1 MKSVARWIP
10 VVLFLSLGVGS
21 SVAEDPSE
29 DGKKHGLR
37 GIGILI
43 LDPRDPPEVVK
54 ERLRKFLDQVRPN
67 IPSKYRE
74 ESNRRQLDAL
84 LAADWESNQDL
95 PQLDLQFHK
104 DATVD
109 MIHGFILTTPIA
121 KESEKVCTTAC
132 PFRDHYSSG
141 VHIHLTRSVG
151 GKGDSVIAL
160 HVFDPRESAGLSLMD
175 QIDLTINLRDS
186 LLAEYSDLDLDRKP
200 VAKLFGLRVYI
211 GDPKVKEEGMPPPI
225 SPGGKK

>member
-10 VVLFLSLGVGS
+10 VVLFLSLGVSS
-21 SVAEDPSE
+21 SVAEEPSE
-29 DGKKHGLR
+29 EGKDHGLR
-37 GIGILI
+37 GMGILI
-43 LDPRDPPEVVK
+43 LDPRDSPEVVK
-54 ERLRKFLDQVRPN
+54 ERLREFLDQIRPN
-67 IPSKYRE
+67 IPPKYRE
-74 ESNRRQLDAL
+74 ESNRRQLEAL
-84 LAADWESNQDL
+84 LAADWESQQNL

-104 DATVD
+104 DVLAD

-132 PFRDHYSSG
+132 PFREYYKNG

-160 HVFDPRESAGLSLMD
+160 HVYDPRRSTGLSLMD

-186 LLAEYSDLDLDRKP
+186 LLAEYPDLGFDRKP
-200 VAKLFGLRVYI
+200 VGKLFGLRVYI
-211 GDPKVKEEGMPPPI
+211 GDPKVKEEGMPPAI
-225 SPGGKK
+225 SPG